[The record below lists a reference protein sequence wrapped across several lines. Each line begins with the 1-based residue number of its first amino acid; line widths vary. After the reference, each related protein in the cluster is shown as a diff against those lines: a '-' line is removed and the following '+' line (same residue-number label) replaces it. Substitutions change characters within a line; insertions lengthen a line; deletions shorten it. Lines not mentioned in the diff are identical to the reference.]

1 MTIKRR
7 NKLPKR
13 LKERCKKLRIR
24 ITKVRN
30 GKRVY
35 KTKKDILKECKKKLK
50 RNKFG
55 SRRNKRSRNGTQKT
69 WYESAIDKIWSVFS
83 REEEEE
89 EDTSFQ
95 NAYEQDEDSYDDD
108 VNINDYLNNNSIN
121 KVINQNNTVPIFEQ
135 GDIDLFNLSNQN
147 NLNHLSQGMK
157 AIDIIHDIKN
167 NFQRGVGAVRNFLK
181 GDSNNDIFNMNTF
194 MEIFKTFDYKSEK
207 KVIAAYIKNGGIRA
221 EYNNNILQI
230 IQNNNNYIV
239 VDGVIQDDKGYDIFT
254 NSCKFCRMN
263 KNTIN
268 NNNNTDNMFKARKT
282 ILFLKYHYADYVDTG
297 DYVTNSNNYSTI
309 KLTPG
314 GIPTLNQ
321 KTNILTI
328 YTKNFLYLLCSNTVN
343 SNDIEHSNWWD
354 TFYGT
359 RADLKINHYDAKEKI
374 NKIYNDIQN
383 DVTLDNNKIIL
394 LSNFYDFIIDKIN
407 LILPNSNNKKL
418 TNNKLT
424 EIFYSS
430 MILLDPNTSDDGKKK
445 FLIKIH
451 KKYHTNELNLFNI
464 LDASSGGNYSYNLT
478 VDCFDWIS
486 DGIIPNPMLTYGK
499 SYSIYPMIDSNS
511 NSKIIQDGHFL
522 YSLEQKS
529 VQQQFKLQLYIKIPI
544 LDDTLTAILDNTLTA
559 IEYSLP
565 FEHNN
570 SDYEIISKFVTI
582 KSTTFEK
589 FENNVIKYITH
600 ISNNIINLPHTSANV
615 KQIPYQVINNKNA
628 FLIQMYPDCHTG
640 AYQNTTDVR
649 HWEINNRCIVKLRTT
664 YSALVRY
671 IDANNKI
678 HYIVLSSVLPSN
690 PIVKEY
696 VRLFEL
702 CKPKYYNEQSQQTII
717 PTIDT
722 ERMLLSLMNYKRISD
737 VLQYYGL
744 REQLDTEGN
753 KNGLLI
759 TKDQSAFLQ
768 YFHIKYKLNGNQGP
782 DARIKI
788 LLDVQKKNYHFH
800 AFGKKRKNVIN
811 NLVKKFEELT
821 NFPLVEYEFYKEGDL
836 VKARQRINSLI
847 VSIKDNQE
855 AIDIV
860 NRIFRLTGIKP
871 TTKKYIR
878 EMEIHNKR
886 TKQLNEGRNKEN
898 IMKIIKFLQKR
909 EKQKRKRE
917 EQELKQR
924 LWLRNNPIRTGK
936 GINEVKVINLFNR
949 NNRNNRPQAAGAYG
963 KTKKK
968 RKKRKVK
975 RKTKKK
981 VKKKRK
987 KKVKRRF
994 LYNPNNPKK
1003 SFDVYIDKNPKD
1015 TIPIKYTTVKDV
1027 RNNIRKL
1034 ERLYKTNKYPHTRI
1048 WKVGMILK
1056 VRLEAIVKN
1065 TGKKK
1070 EHFRHAKN
1078 YFHFLGQRTKKKGD
1092 ARKKMVFKFNKTY
1105 RKVS

>member
-24 ITKVRN
+24 ITMVRN

-35 KTKKDILKECKKKLK
+35 KTKKAILKECKKKLK

-55 SRRNKRSRNGTQKT
+55 MKRRRTGPASMSLVNEEGTR
-69 WYESAIDKIWSVFS
+69 YFPIEMDDEI
-83 REEEEE
+83 E
-89 EDTSFQ
+89 
-95 NAYEQDEDSYDDD
+95 DEDEDEVEDANNYNEYTQLNYIKKTGNNITSGD
-108 VNINDYLNNNSIN
+108 V
-121 KVINQNNTVPIFEQ
+121 
-135 GDIDLFNLSNQN
+135 DLFNLSNLN

-181 GDSNNDIFNMNTF
+181 GDSNGNIFNMNTF
-194 MEIFKTFDYKSEK
+194 IDIFTTFDSKSEK
-207 KVIAAYIKNGGIRA
+207 KVIAAYLR
-221 EYNNNILQI
+221 NNHISHGDNRNYQENIGSH
-230 IQNNNNYIV
+230 NYVV
-239 VDGVIQDDKGYDIFT
+239 VDGVIQDDKGVKTFI
-254 NSCKFCRMN
+254 NSCHLCRRNYDLPRYYLRNDVLIKTFKVIQTVLFLKEHYANYIVGNTLLEGGLPMAN
-263 KNTIN
+263 ANNPLSKYTKNLLYACGNNINVN
-268 NNNNTDNMFKARKT
+268 NNNFT
-282 ILFLKYHYADYVDTG
+282 IYFE
-297 DYVTNSNNYSTI
+297 NSNGYTNYSRQQIHIQNHTAAKNRIETLYTNIQDPNFTAQNSLLHNNLEYFYKFITSKIQDIITGRGGDKNKNRI
-309 KLTPG
+309 K
-314 GIPTLNQ
+314 IF
-321 KTNILTI
+321 KESTNILRSGGGVQ
-328 YTKNFLYLLCSNTVN
+328 KVV
-343 SNDIEHSNWWD
+343 E
-354 TFYGT
+354 
-359 RADLKINHYDAKEKI
+359 RAI
-374 NKIYNDIQN
+374 
-383 DVTLDNNKIIL
+383 VV
-394 LSNFYDFIIDKIN
+394 
-407 LILPNSNNKKL
+407 
-418 TNNKLT
+418 
-424 EIFYSS
+424 
-430 MILLDPNTSDDGKKK
+430 
-445 FLIKIH
+445 IH
-451 KKYHTNELNLFNI
+451 KNYHMRDLNIFNI

-478 VDCFDWIS
+478 NDCLSVIVNNN
-486 DGIIPNPMLTYGK
+486 NPMLQYGK
-499 SYSIYPMIDSNS
+499 SFNVYPMITQIDN
-511 NSKIIQDGHFL
+511 NNIFGIEINDAHFL
-522 YSLEQKS
+522 YSLTKQND
-529 VQQQFKLQLYIKIPI
+529 VQTFNLKIY
-544 LDDTLTAILDNTLTA
+544 LKTRVNGFDNTDTLTAY
-559 IEYSLP
+559 EYNLP
-565 FEHNN
+565 FAPNN
-570 SDYEIISKFVTI
+570 SDYEAVSKFVTI

-589 FENNVIKYITH
+589 FENNVMKYITH
-600 ISNNIINLPHTSANV
+600 ISNDIQDNQGNSNV
-615 KQIPYQVINNKNA
+615 NQVPYQVIDNKNA
-628 FLIQMYPDCHTG
+628 FFIQIYPDCHTG
-640 AYQNTTDVR
+640 AYNNPNDERPWQ
-649 HWEINNRCIVKLRTT
+649 ISNRCILKLRSTF
-664 YSALVRY
+664 SVIVRY
-671 IDANNKI
+671 IDTNNRL
-678 HYIVLSSVLPSN
+678 HYIVLSSVLPNN

-702 CKPKYYNEQSQQTII
+702 CTPSYYVESWGPLFNTYTKTEI
-717 PTIDT
+717 PPIDT
-722 ERMLLSLMNYKRISD
+722 EKILLSLMNYKRIAD

-782 DARIKI
+782 DNRIKI
-788 LLDVQKKNYHFH
+788 LLDVPNKKYYFYSS
-800 AFGKKRKNVIN
+800 FGKKRKNVIN

-855 AIDIV
+855 AIDVV

-886 TKQLNEGRNKEN
+886 TKQLTEERNKEN
-898 IMKIIKFLQKR
+898 IMKVIKFLQKR

-924 LWLRNNPIRTGK
+924 QFLRNFNPNTGR
-936 GINEVKVINLFNR
+936 GINEVVNQFNQNNLL
-949 NNRNNRPQAAGAYG
+949 QAGYAYG

-968 RKKRKVK
+968 RKKRKTKKKVK
-975 RKTKKK
+975 KKTKKK

-1015 TIPIKYTTVKDV
+1015 TISIKYTTVKDV
-1027 RNNIRKL
+1027 RNTIRKL

>member
-35 KTKKDILKECKKKLK
+35 KTKKAILKECKKKLK

-55 SRRNKRSRNGTQKT
+55 SQRNKRRRVGTEKT
-69 WYESAIDKIWSVFS
+69 LYESMIDKIWSVFS
-83 REEEEE
+83 REEEEEE

-108 VNINDYLNNNSIN
+108 VDIIDYLNNNSIN
-121 KVINQNNTVPIFEQ
+121 KVINQNNIVVTDQ
-135 GDIDLFNLSNQN
+135 GDIDLLSISQS
-147 NLNHLSQGMK
+147 NLNYLSQGMK

-181 GDSNNDIFNMNTF
+181 GDSNGNIFNMNTF
-194 MEIFKTFDYKSEK
+194 IEIFKTFDYKSEK
-207 KVIAAYIKNGGIRA
+207 KVIAAYIRNGRITP
-221 EYNNNILQI
+221 ESNNNILQI
-230 IQNNNNYIV
+230 IHNDTFKYIV

-263 KNTIN
+263 KNI
-268 NNNNTDNMFKARKT
+268 DNMFKARKT
-282 ILFLKYHYADYVDTG
+282 MLFLKYHYADYVNTS
-297 DYVTNSNNYSTI
+297 DYVTDSNDYSTI
-309 KLTPG
+309 RLTAG
-314 GIPTLNQ
+314 GIPTMNQ
-321 KTNILTI
+321 NRNILTI
-328 YTKNFLYLLCSNTVN
+328 YTKNFLYLLCSNTVLTN
-343 SNDIEHSNWWD
+343 AVNTNDIDNYLKTSGSWD
-354 TFYGT
+354 NYYGT
-359 RADLKINHYDAKEKI
+359 RVNLRKYHYDAKEKI

-394 LSNFYDFIIDKIN
+394 LNEFYKFIINNIE
-407 LILPNSNNKKL
+407 LIIPNPSNR
-418 TNNKLT
+418 KLT

-430 MILLDPNTSDDGKKK
+430 KILLDPNISGDGKKK

-451 KKYHTNELNLFNI
+451 KKYHTNKLNLFNI

-529 VQQQFKLQLYIKIPI
+529 VQQPFKLQLYIK
-544 LDDTLTAILDNTLTA
+544 TRVTGFDNTDTLTA
-559 IEYSLP
+559 IEYNLP
-565 FEHNN
+565 FEHNG

-589 FENNVIKYITH
+589 FENNVMKYIIH
-600 ISNNIINLPHTSANV
+600 ISNNIQDIQGNSTVNQV
-615 KQIPYQVINNKNA
+615 PYQVIDNKNA
-628 FLIQMYPDCHTG
+628 FLIQMYPDCHEG
-640 AYQNTTDVR
+640 AYNNPNDVR
-649 HWEINNRCIVKLRTT
+649 PWRINNRCIVKLRST
-664 YSALVRY
+664 YSAIVRY
-671 IDANNKI
+671 IDTNNKI

-744 REQLDTEGN
+744 REQLITEGD
-753 KNGLLI
+753 KTGLLI

-768 YFHIKYKLNGNQGP
+768 YFHIKHILNGNGNP
-782 DARIKI
+782 DNRIKI
-788 LLDVQKKNYHFH
+788 LLDIQKKNYHFH

-855 AIDIV
+855 AIDVV

-878 EMEIHNKR
+878 EMEIHNKK
-886 TKQLNEGRNKEN
+886 TKQLTEGRNKEN
-898 IMKIIKFLQKR
+898 IMKVIKFLQKR

-949 NNRNNRPQAAGAYG
+949 NNLLQAGYAYG

-975 RKTKKK
+975 KKVKRKTKKK
-981 VKKKRK
+981 VK

-1027 RNNIRKL
+1027 RNTIRKL

-1056 VRLEAIVKN
+1056 VRLEVIVKN

>member
-24 ITKVRN
+24 ITTVRN

-35 KTKKDILKECKKKLK
+35 KTKKAILKECKKKLK

-55 SRRNKRSRNGTQKT
+55 SQRNKRRHDGTEKT
-69 WYESAIDKIWSVFS
+69 WYESMIDTIWSVFS
-83 REEEEE
+83 REEEE

-108 VNINDYLNNNSIN
+108 VDIIDYLNNNSIN
-121 KVINQNNTVPIFEQ
+121 KVINQNNTVVTDQ
-135 GDIDLFNLSNQN
+135 GDIDLLSISQN

-207 KVIAAYIKNGGIRA
+207 KVIAAYIRRREITP
-221 EYNNNILQI
+221 ESNNNILQI
-230 IQNNNNYIV
+230 IQNNTFKYIV

-263 KNTIN
+263 N
-268 NNNNTDNMFKARKT
+268 NNNNMFKARKT
-282 ILFLKYHYADYVDTG
+282 MLFLKYHYADYVNTS
-297 DYVTNSNNYSTI
+297 DYVTDSNDYSTI
-309 KLTPG
+309 RLTAG
-314 GIPTLNQ
+314 GIPTMNQ
-321 KTNILTI
+321 TRNILTK
-328 YTKNFLYLLCSNTVN
+328 YTKNFLYLLCSNAVN
-343 SNDIEHSNWWD
+343 TNAVNTNYIDNYLKNSDLWD
-354 TFYGT
+354 NYYGT
-359 RADLKINHYDAKEKI
+359 RVNLRKYHYDAKEKI

-394 LSNFYDFIIDKIN
+394 LTEFYKFIINNIT
-407 LILPNSNNKKL
+407 LIIPNPSNR
-418 TNNKLT
+418 KLT

-430 MILLDPNTSDDGKKK
+430 KILLDPNTSGDEKKK

-499 SYSIYPMIDSNS
+499 SYSLYPMIDSNS

-522 YSLEQKS
+522 YSLEKIND
-529 VQQQFKLQLYIKIPI
+529 QQQFKLQLYIKIPI
-544 LDDTLTAILDNTLTA
+544 PDDTLTA

-565 FEHNN
+565 FEYNN

-600 ISNNIINLPHTSANV
+600 ISNNIRNLPHTSANV

-649 HWEINNRCIVKLRTT
+649 PWEINNRCIVKLRTT

-722 ERMLLSLMNYKRISD
+722 EKMLLSLMNYKRISD

-782 DARIKI
+782 DARITI

-886 TKQLNEGRNKEN
+886 TKQLTEGRNKEN
-898 IMKIIKFLQKR
+898 IMKVIKFLQKQ
-909 EKQKRKRE
+909 EKQKRERE
-917 EQELKQR
+917 KKELKQR
-924 LWLRNNPIRTGK
+924 QFLRNFNPNTGR
-936 GINEVKVINLFNR
+936 GINEVINPFNQ
-949 NNRNNRPQAAGAYG
+949 NNLLQAGYAYG

-968 RKKRKVK
+968 RKKRKIK
-975 RKTKKK
+975 RKTKKKVKRK

-1027 RNNIRKL
+1027 RNTIRKL